1 MTTKQTTNNVTV
13 YTTFENGVM
22 VSSRMETEDRI
33 LSIDLGR
40 VSKTW
45 SISLDSK
52 TQHTAMGHNKNLRT
66 YVGKDWDYTVSYW
79 DKKLN
84 EFQILQ

>member
-22 VSSRMETEDRI
+22 ISSRMETEDRV

-40 VSKTW
+40 VSKNW

-66 YVGKDWDYTVSYW
+66 YVGKSYEEALSYW
-79 DKKLN
+79 DKKLK
-84 EFQILQ
+84 QLTK

>member
-33 LSIDLGR
+33 LSINLGR

-45 SISLDSK
+45 SIFLDSK
-52 TQHTAMGHNKNLRT
+52 TQETAMGHNKNLRT
-66 YVGKDWDYTVSYW
+66 YVNKDWDYTVSYW
-79 DKKLN
+79 DKKLK
-84 EFQILQ
+84 EFKK

>member
-1 MTTKQTTNNVTV
+1 MTTKQTRNNVTV

-22 VSSRMETEDRI
+22 VSATMETKNRV
-33 LSIDLGR
+33 LSIELGK

-45 SISLDSK
+45 SIYLERKAEDEFSVD
-52 TQHTAMGHNKNLRT
+52 KNLRT
-66 YVGKDWDYTVSYW
+66 YLGKDWDYTVSYW

-84 EFQILQ
+84 EFQK